1 MTRQEAINLIL
12 QELERAEN
20 LWPDWPND
28 KIHASAI
35 VSEESGELVRA
46 TLNYVYAKDMDSKI
60 QNRNNMQEEAIHT
73 GAMAVRFLINL

>member
-1 MTRQEAINLIL
+1 MTRQEAVNLIL

-28 KIHASAI
+28 KVHAAA
-35 VSEESGELVRA
+35 VVAEEAGELVQA
-46 TLNYVYAKDMDSKI
+46 CLDHHYKKFNY
-60 QNRNNMQEEAIHT
+60 NNIKTEAIQT